1 MSDTVG
7 TIIVAICGL
16 IGTAVGSFGG
26 MKLMTYRIEQLEKA
40 FDKHNA
46 TVDDLVK
53 RVYDLE
59 RKDAIQDERLGEL
72 EKRTDV

>member
-1 MSDTVG
+1 MSSAVS

-16 IGTAVGSFGG
+16 IGTAIGSFGG

-40 FDKHNA
+40 FEKHNS

-59 RKDAIQDERLGEL
+59 RKDAIQDERITEL
-72 EKRTDV
+72 ERRTDV

>member
-7 TIIVAICGL
+7 TIIVAVCGL

-26 MKLMTYRIEQLEKA
+26 MKLMSYRIEQLEKA

-59 RKDAIQDERLGEL
+59 RKDAIQDERLAEL

>member
-1 MSDTVG
+1 MSDSVG
-7 TIIVAICGL
+7 TIIVAVCGL

-26 MKLMTYRIEQLEKA
+26 MKLMSYRIEQLEKA

>member
-1 MSDTVG
+1 MNDVVG
-7 TIIVAICGL
+7 TIIVAVCGL
-16 IGTAVGSFGG
+16 IGTAIGSFGG
-26 MKLMTYRIEQLEKA
+26 MKLMSYRIEQLEKA

-59 RKDAIQDERLGEL
+59 RKDAIQDERLAEL

>member
-7 TIIVAICGL
+7 TIIVAVCGL

-26 MKLMTYRIEQLEKA
+26 MKLMSYRIEQLEKA

>member
-7 TIIVAICGL
+7 TIVVAICGL